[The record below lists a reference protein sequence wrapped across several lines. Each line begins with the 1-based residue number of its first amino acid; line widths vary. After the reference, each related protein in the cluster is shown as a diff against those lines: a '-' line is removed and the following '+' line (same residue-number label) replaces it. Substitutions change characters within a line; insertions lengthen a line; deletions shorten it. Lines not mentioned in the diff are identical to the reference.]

1 MTKGGY
7 DVELVNGE
15 LENDVTCSI
24 CLFILKDPMQA
35 IECGHR
41 FCKTCVAGLQKGID
55 GNYICPQ
62 DRSETPLYPDKGKG
76 REISNLIVK
85 CSRNKLGCVWIKELR
100 ELENHLAQCDF
111 EIVQCV
117 IEACSMTFQRQFENE
132 HYSKECYYRLKM
144 CPFCS
149 EEYILAYEEEHI
161 EDCEQFPLCC
171 DFCNAVEIAKSEMET
186 HLLHDC
192 KKLRHSCPFANLGCE
207 KKMFLEDLKVH
218 EANSHDYH
226 LQLASN
232 KIALQDQ
239 VISEQTQNA
248 VTQGLALEMLLE
260 RIKKLENKPSVLSD
274 VHVWSIPSFTREI
287 EKAEEHLYLSKLI
300 YTAEGYKMEF
310 LLYPNGDLDKAV
322 SCFCRSVEGP
332 FADLLKWPMKKII
345 RISILD
351 KNYNLSRAYKFNTE
365 NHNSFK
371 EPVHKH
377 QPRGWKRFI
386 PHDQLPI
393 LLHND
398 TLTLKINIIDA
409 V

>member
-1 MTKGGY
+1 
-7 DVELVNGE
+7 
-15 LENDVTCSI
+15 
-24 CLFILKDPMQA
+24 
-35 IECGHR
+35 
-41 FCKTCVAGLQKGID
+41 
-55 GNYICPQ
+55 
-62 DRSETPLYPDKGKG
+62 
-76 REISNLIVK
+76 
-85 CSRNKLGCVWIKELR
+85 
-100 ELENHLAQCDF
+100 
-111 EIVQCV
+111 
-117 IEACSMTFQRQFENE
+117 
-132 HYSKECYYRLKM
+132 M

-192 KKLRHSCPFANLGCE
+192 RKLRHSCPFANLGCE

-287 EKAEEHLYLSKLI
+287 EKADEYFYLSKLI

-310 LLYPNGDLDKAV
+310 LLYPNGDPNKAV
-322 SCFCRSVEGP
+322 GCFCKSVEGS
-332 FADLLKWPMKKII
+332 FADSLKWPMKKVI

-351 KNYNLSRAYKFNTE
+351 KNDNLTVYGKLNTE
-365 NHNSFK
+365 NRNSFK

-377 QPRGWKRFI
+377 KPKGWRRFI

-393 LLHND
+393 LLQND
-398 TLTLKINIIDA
+398 TLTLKININDA